1 MIPAWAKVAAI
12 LALLAGVW
20 WHGRSSGANAVQA
33 RWDADTIA
41 TERAQQAQEAAQ
53 RRRATA
59 ASTDYQAKA
68 ARRAASND
76 SIRADLGASLS
87 VTACPKEANHV
98 PLQLADLPIPGA
110 ALDRLRRAGADAID

>member
-1 MIPAWAKVAAI
+1 MAAKLLLI

-20 WHGRSSGANAVQA
+20 WHGRSSGADAVQA

-59 ASTDYQAKA
+59 ASADYQAKA

-76 SIRADLGASLS
+76 SIRADLGASLA
-87 VTACPKEANHV
+87 VTACPKEPNHE
-98 PLQLADLPIPGA
+98 PMQLADLPIPGA